1 MLATRLSHWSP
12 RFCFFSG
19 GPSLGVFLGEV
30 GWAFLKWLEVW
41 GSLEVVFLSDSH
53 DFVSQVRQI
62 DV

>member
-1 MLATRLSHWSP
+1 MLSP
-12 RFCFFSG
+12 RFCFFFSG
-19 GPSLGVFLGEV
+19 GPSLGVFLGQV

-41 GSLEVVFLSDSH
+41 VSLEVVFLSDSH